1 MLSVSHCLRSARL
14 LHFYEG
20 KNSYPTLNVRSSE
33 YSFHAFLS
41 HYLIQENV
49 PWQLF
54 QWGHLAGTAARGGH
68 RSFFSTEENKRNRGR
83 YREKLNFCLSGTLSA
98 VDGVAGPE
106 E

>member
-1 MLSVSHCLRSARL
+1 MKK
-14 LHFYEG
+14 

-68 RSFFSTEENKRNRGR
+68 RSFLVRKKINETEDVTGK
-83 YREKLNFCLSGTLSA
+83 KLNFCLIGTLSV
-98 VDGVAGPE
+98 VDGVTGPE